1 MELVTNVILGNLA
14 CFGNAP
20 RPQVGDSGGPPNIVF
35 GSELGQCVGL

>member
-20 RPQVGDSGGPPNIVF
+20 RPAALACAVLS
-35 GSELGQCVGL
+35 